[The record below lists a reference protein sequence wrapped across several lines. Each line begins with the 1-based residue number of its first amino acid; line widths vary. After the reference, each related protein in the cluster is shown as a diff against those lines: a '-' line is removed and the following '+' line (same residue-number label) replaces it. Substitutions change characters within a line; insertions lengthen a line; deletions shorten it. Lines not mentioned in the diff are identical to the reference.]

1 VVEGVGA
8 EVVDALASAYI
19 VSDVID
25 VPERFAEA
33 REGRVGAASSW
44 TGECIG
50 ARFKPFSVIL

>member
-8 EVVDALASAYI
+8 DVVDVLASAFM
-19 VSDVID
+19 VSDTID

-44 TGECIG
+44 AGECPG
-50 ARFKPFSVIL
+50 TGSKLFSVII